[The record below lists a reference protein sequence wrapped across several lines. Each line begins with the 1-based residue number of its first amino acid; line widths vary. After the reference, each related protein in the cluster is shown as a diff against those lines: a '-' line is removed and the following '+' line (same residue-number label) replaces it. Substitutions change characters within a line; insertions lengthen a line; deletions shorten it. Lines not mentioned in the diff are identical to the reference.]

1 MNSSVRVKNEVNQP
15 NVSCLSVLALQ
26 VVYHPN
32 AEGRNIR
39 ALGLRV
45 ARTFFSKTV
54 GKPKLSII
62 TLPFESNVLGWAHTY
77 VAEYK
82 VIWQDRTKQPPK

>member
-26 VVYHPN
+26 VIYHPN
-32 AEGRNIR
+32 TRMK
-39 ALGLRV
+39 LLRV

-54 GKPKLSII
+54 GKPQ
-62 TLPFESNVLGWAHTY
+62 TLDRNLTFWESNVLGWAHTY

-82 VIWQDRTKQPPK
+82 GYMTRPDKTTS